1 MIATAFECTWLDL
14 GLTSPYAPAGYSRA
28 EWSRLATT
36 FEEGAMEH
44 APARRS
50 THERGERRS
59 ARDRAASRPGP
70 RPRGRLRAAYFG
82 AASFWGFVTGSAA
95 VIGALRA
102 TGQGVP
108 LSSGILTILGV
119 TATIAIGGGLVLALA
134 YREATYRRRR

>member
-1 MIATAFECTWLDL
+1 MATV
-14 GLTSPYAPAGYSRA
+14 
-28 EWSRLATT
+28 
-36 FEEGAMEH
+36 FEEDS
-44 APARRS
+44 PATRPTHVRRQS
-50 THERGERRS
+50 RVQ
-59 ARDRAASRPGP
+59 DRVDSPSHK
-70 RPRGRLRAAYFG
+70 PRGRLRAAYFG

-108 LSSGILTILGV
+108 LSSGILTVLAV